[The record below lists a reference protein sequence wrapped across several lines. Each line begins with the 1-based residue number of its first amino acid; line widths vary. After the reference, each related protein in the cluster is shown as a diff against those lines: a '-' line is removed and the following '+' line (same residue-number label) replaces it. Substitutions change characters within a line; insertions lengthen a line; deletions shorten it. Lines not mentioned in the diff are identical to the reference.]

1 MNTKNVVYGL
11 VCQECHKIYIG
22 ETKNVLKDRIKQHLY
37 HIRKGDLPVTLYMH
51 FNRQQC
57 KEFFFLGLDT
67 QPTWSDA
74 QRKRAEATWI
84 KEILTMEP
92 MGLNYKTYNRYPG
105 SLAPSGGEHS
115 PLQT

>member
-1 MNTKNVVYGL
+1 HTKKGKPITKRITVNTKNVVYGL

-74 QRKRAEATWI
+74 S
-84 KEILTMEP
+84 EP
-92 MGLNYKTYNRYPG
+92 GEDRRSG
-105 SLAPSGGEHS
+105 SELGGR
-115 PLQT
+115 